1 MGRNL
6 KVKMLGGQ
14 EILVPLKDSMLASE
28 LKQQITQQIG
38 VPAFQQLLVHQDT
51 RKVLQDGVPLVCQG
65 LGPDSTVLLMVQS
78 CKDPLSILVRNNKG
92 RSSTYVVQL
101 TQRVAELKLQVC
113 QKEHVQADQFWL
125 SFEGKPMEDAHQL
138 GEYGLTTMCTVFMNL
153 RLRGGGAGPG
163 GPRGGRP
170 TEHQE
175 YSCSTLCSTILHPS
189 GEIGGGVEE
198 GVVRGDPGSLGESAG

>member
-1 MGRNL
+1 MGKNL

-14 EILVPLKDSMLASE
+14 EILVPLRDSMLASE

-38 VPAFQQLLVHQDT
+38 VPAFQQLLAHQGT

-78 CKDPLSILVRNNKG
+78 CKEPLNILVRNDKG
-92 RSSTYVVQL
+92 RSSAYVVRL
-101 TQRVAELKLQVC
+101 TQMVAELKLQVC

-153 RLRGGGAGPG
+153 RLRGGRAGPG
-163 GPRGGRP
+163 GPRGGAP
-170 TEHQE
+170 H
-175 YSCSTLCSTILHPS
+175 
-189 GEIGGGVEE
+189 
-198 GVVRGDPGSLGESAG
+198 